1 MSDLIVRPSRRQAH
15 ALLILCLLPIG
26 ALLRYAFVTAPET
39 PKAVLLAGLL
49 LLIFPLRLYIR
60 SWSSSLRLEH
70 GVVRLRRG
78 LFSEHTTSMSLDRL
92 QEVSVERTVR
102 QRLWGTG
109 DIHIESAAE
118 SAGIVMTDVDE
129 PQAVAD
135 RILELSR
142 GAKSRTS

>member
-26 ALLRYAFVTAPET
+26 ALLRYVFVAAPET
-39 PKAVLLAGLL
+39 PKVVLLAGLL

-60 SWSSSLRLEH
+60 CWSLSLRLEN
-70 GVVRLRRG
+70 GLLRLRRG
-78 LFSEHTTSMSLDRL
+78 LFTEHVTSMALERI
-92 QEVSVERTVR
+92 QEVSVDRTLW

-118 SAGIVMTDVDE
+118 SAGIVIMDVDE
-129 PQAVAD
+129 PQEVAD
-135 RILELSR
+135 HILELSR
-142 GAKSRTS
+142 SVKGRPS

>member
-1 MSDLIVRPSRRQAH
+1 MSELIVRPSRRQAH

-26 ALLRYAFVTAPET
+26 ALLCYALVTAPER

-49 LLIFPLRLYIR
+49 LLIFPLRLSIR
-60 SWSSSLRLEH
+60 SWSSSLRLEN
-70 GVVRLRRG
+70 GVVRLRRW
-78 LFSEHTTSMSLDRL
+78 LLSEHTTSMSLDRL
-92 QEVSVERTVR
+92 QEVSVERTVW

-118 SAGIVMTDVDE
+118 SAGIVMTYVDE

-135 RILELSR
+135 RILEPLR